1 MNSFRGL
8 DAWKKAMDLVD
19 AVYDATRSF
28 PRSEIYGLSSQL
40 KKAAISIPSDIAEG
54 RGRHTLPDYRHFLY
68 EARGG
73 TQEVETQ
80 VEIAVRQRFI
90 DAQQGQRLIALT
102 HEVGKLINGLIG
114 SLKAP
119 ST

>member
-54 RGRHTLPDYRHFLY
+54 RGLIRCPTTGIFFTKPAEERKKARRRLRSRFGRGSSTLNRVND
-68 EARGG
+68 
-73 TQEVETQ
+73 
-80 VEIAVRQRFI
+80 
-90 DAQQGQRLIALT
+90 
-102 HEVGKLINGLIG
+102 
-114 SLKAP
+114 
-119 ST
+119 